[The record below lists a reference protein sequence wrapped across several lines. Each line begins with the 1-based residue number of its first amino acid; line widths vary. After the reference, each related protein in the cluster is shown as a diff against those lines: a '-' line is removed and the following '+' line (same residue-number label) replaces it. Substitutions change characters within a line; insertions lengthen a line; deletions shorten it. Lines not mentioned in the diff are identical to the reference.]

1 MKKTLSARAL
11 TAGAALAAALALGA
25 PAAATAET
33 TLKFIPQADL
43 RILDPIWTTAYI
55 TRNYGYMVYDTLLGL
70 DDHFKIQP
78 QMVEGWKLSDDK
90 LTYTFTLRDGLKWH
104 DGQPVTSAD
113 CVASLKRWMA
123 RDGLGQAIA
132 ENLGEMKAIDQKTFA
147 ITMKRP
153 FPLLLDGLAKLSSS
167 PAFMMPERVAKTD
180 PNTQIT
186 EVIGSGPF
194 KFLKS
199 EWRPGAKAVFVKN
212 TDYVPR
218 KEPPSW
224 TAGGKVVNVDRVE
237 WDVIPDT
244 QTAANAIGAGE
255 EDWWEQVPGDLVPLL
270 QKNKDV
276 TVATPDP
283 LGAGGILRFNQLQPP
298 FNNVKMR
305 QAMLYAVDQK
315 EFMEAAV
322 GNQKFWRT
330 CYSFFPCGTPLA
342 SDAGNAALAGKRD
355 FDKAKALIKE
365 AGYKGERIV
374 VMAPT
379 DQPVLYPQA
388 LVFADVLKK
397 LGLNVDLQTMDWSTL
412 ITRRSLKDGVD
423 KNGWSAFFTFSVAP
437 DFLSPPLNASL
448 RANGQNAWFGWPTD
462 QKLEDLRTQWM
473 VAPDQ
478 AAQKKIAEEIQT
490 EAFQSVPYIPTG
502 QFVIP
507 TAYRKTLSG
516 VLNAPIIFFWN
527 VHKS

>member
-1 MKKTLSARAL
+1 MATAAAL
-11 TAGAALAAALALGA
+11 TAALMLAAPVRA
-25 PAAATAET
+25 AET

-55 TRNYGYMVYDTLLGL
+55 TRNYAYMVYDTLLGI
-70 DDHFKIQP
+70 DSEFKIQP
-78 QMVEGWKLSDDK
+78 QMAEGWKLSDDK

-104 DGQPVTSAD
+104 DGAPVRAAD
-113 CVASLKRWMA
+113 CVASLQRWMK
-123 RDGLGQAIA
+123 RDGLGQSIA
-132 ENLGEMKAIDQKTFA
+132 ENMGEMNVVDDRSFTIV
-147 ITMKRP
+147 MKRP

-180 PNTQIT
+180 ANTQIA
-186 EVIGSGPF
+186 EAVGSGPF
-194 KFLKS
+194 KFLKD

-212 TDYVPR
+212 ADYVPR

-224 TAGGKVVNVDRVE
+224 TAGGKVVKFDRVE

-244 QTAANAIGAGE
+244 QTAANALGAGE

-270 QKNKDV
+270 EKNKSV

-298 FNNVKMR
+298 FNNAKMR

-315 EFMEAAV
+315 EFMQAAA
-322 GNQKFWRT
+322 GDQKFWRT
-330 CYSFFPCGTPLA
+330 CYSYFPCGTPLA
-342 SDAGNAALAGKRD
+342 SDAGNGALAGKRD
-355 FDKAKALIKE
+355 LDKAKALIKE
-365 AGYKGERIV
+365 AGYAGERIV

-388 LVFADVLKK
+388 LVFADTLKK
-397 LGLNVDLQTMDWSTL
+397 LGLNVDLQAMDWSTL

-448 RANGQNAWFGWPTD
+448 RAGGEKAWFGWPD
-462 QKLEDLRTQWM
+462 DPKLEDLRAQWM
-473 VAPDQ
+473 LAPDQ
-478 AAQKKIAEEIQT
+478 ATQKKTADEIQA
-490 EAFQSVPYIPTG
+490 EAFQSVPYIPSG
-502 QFVIP
+502 QFLIP
-507 TAYRKTLSG
+507 TAFRKNLEG
-516 VLNAPIIFFWN
+516 VLVAPMIFLWN
-527 VHKS
+527 VHKT